1 LIARAP
7 GRNVF
12 SWRRESLG
20 ARSGALFRTWS
31 TMPNRR
37 PRPISFLRR
46 ATPFDPTGAG
56 NNLPLGRA
64 RAGFSFATAID
75 NLGQIVS
82 QQGE

>member
-1 LIARAP
+1 
-7 GRNVF
+7 
-12 SWRRESLG
+12 
-20 ARSGALFRTWS
+20 
-31 TMPNRR
+31 MPNRR